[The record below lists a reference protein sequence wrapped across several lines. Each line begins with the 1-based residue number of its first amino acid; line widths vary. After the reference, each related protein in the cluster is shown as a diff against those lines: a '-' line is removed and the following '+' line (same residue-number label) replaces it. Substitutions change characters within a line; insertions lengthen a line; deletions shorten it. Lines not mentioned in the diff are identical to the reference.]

1 MDNPC
6 RFYVYAYLRSR
17 PSKYGEIGSP
27 YYIGKGQTDRRFS
40 KFHNAKPPQDPANN
54 VLLKEGLAE
63 TDALVE
69 EIRLIKLY
77 GRIDIGT
84 GCLRNR
90 TDGGDGTSGFIHPS
104 ESKEKMRLSH
114 VGEIRPC
121 RSQETRNKMSQAHL
135 GRKKSPEAAKK
146 SRLARTGVKRSP
158 EFRER
163 MRLFQSSPATKEKIR
178 LAKESKGYKTQVADN
193 AIGYLT

>member
-6 RFYVYAYLRSR
+6 CFYVYAYLRSR
-17 PSKYGEIGSP
+17 SSKFGVVGSP

-40 KFHNAKPPQDPANN
+40 KHHNAKPPKDPSNN

-63 TDALVE
+63 QDALAE

-77 GRIDIGT
+77 GRIDIET

-90 TDGGDGTSGFIHPS
+90 TDGGDGASGFIHPQ

-114 VGEIRPC
+114 VGEVRRC
-121 RSQETRNKMSQAHL
+121 RSQETRNKMSRAHL
-135 GRKKSPEAAKK
+135 GKKKSPEAAKK
-146 SRLARTGVKRSP
+146 SRLVRTGVKRSP

-178 LAKESKGYKTQVADN
+178 LAKESKRYKTLVAYR

>member
-40 KFHNAKPPQDPANN
+40 KLHNAKPPQDPVNN

-63 TDALVE
+63 TDALEE

-90 TDGGDGTSGFIHPS
+90 TDGGDGASGFIHPP

-114 VGEIRPC
+114 AREVRGP
-121 RSQETRNKMSQAHL
+121 RSQETRDRMSRAHL
-135 GRKKSPEAAKK
+135 GKKKSPEAAKK

-178 LAKESKGYKTQVADN
+178 LAKEAKGYKTQVADN

>member
-17 PSKYGEIGSP
+17 SSKFGNVGSP

-40 KFHNAKPPQDPANN
+40 KFRNAKPPIDSANN
-54 VLLKEGLAE
+54 VLLKEGLSE
-63 TDALVE
+63 PDALAE

-77 GRIDIGT
+77 GRIDLGT

-90 TDGGDGTSGFIHPS
+90 TDGGDGASGYVHTL
-104 ESKEKMRLSH
+104 ESKEKMKLSH
-114 VGEIRPC
+114 VGEIRRC
-121 RSQETRNKMSQAHL
+121 RSQETRNKMSRTHL
-135 GRKKSPEAAKK
+135 GKKKSPEAAKK

-158 EFRER
+158 EVRER

-178 LAKESKGYKTQVADN
+178 LAKEAKGYKTQVADN

>member
-1 MDNPC
+1 
-6 RFYVYAYLRSR
+6 
-17 PSKYGEIGSP
+17 
-27 YYIGKGQTDRRFS
+27 
-40 KFHNAKPPQDPANN
+40 
-54 VLLKEGLAE
+54 
-63 TDALVE
+63 
-69 EIRLIKLY
+69 
-77 GRIDIGT
+77 
-84 GCLRNR
+84 
-90 TDGGDGTSGFIHPS
+90 
-104 ESKEKMRLSH
+104 
-114 VGEIRPC
+114 
-121 RSQETRNKMSQAHL
+121 MSQAHL